1 MTCIEEERVASFL
14 SFNQLK
20 CRVLSSSVYAI
31 KTALHSLSLIRCTVS
46 FAKVLLSI
54 HLLRVHCC
62 FQVSRPADAVKRPS
76 RPKVVCHKAP
86 QSCRLSF
93 AMASYQLTFFLDI
106 HESSRVK
113 YIWRSCWTCKSDA
126 VVVCKQGWGMG
137 G

>member
-20 CRVLSSSVYAI
+20 CRVFSSSVYAI
-31 KTALHSLSLIRCTVS
+31 KTALLSVSDPMHSKFCQGS
-46 FAKVLLSI
+46 FVNTFAQSTLLFPSI
-54 HLLRVHCC
+54 L
-62 FQVSRPADAVKRPS
+62 PADAVKRPS